1 MRPLHPAADGK
12 LTETAASIRDGDMRQ
27 KEFRTEMGERPRLI
41 VPGEDHGNAFRV
53 MKTPG
58 QGAILLP
65 PKPLEISPSAGI
77 LRLAAE
83 HDIEPEAGG

>member
-1 MRPLHPAADGK
+1 LHPAADGK
-12 LTETAASIRDGDMRQ
+12 LTETAASIRDLAMRC

-41 VPGEDHGNAFRV
+41 VPGEDHGNAFRA

-65 PKPLEISPSAGI
+65 PKPEISPSAGI